1 MGEEWREE
9 KEGKKRGGEGWKK
22 IVKEGKKGGG
32 KYEVF
37 FLIMFQLLY
46 LYDLKC
52 LMSCLKVALNGLLS
66 LDLLLQ
72 LSNVLVFTLIQT
84 IQNSLVRVCRG

>member
-1 MGEEWREE
+1 MSEEWREE

-37 FLIMFQLLY
+37 FIMFQLLY